1 MDKIEES
8 GAGEIFIQIVN
19 LDGTRMGADKDA
31 LDGWVDKTNLPLI
44 VAGGIKDLT
53 DVKTYLDAGAD
64 AVGGG
69 AFFVYHGPH
78 DAVVISYPKQN
89 I

>member
-1 MDKIEES
+1 MFLAET
-8 GAGEIFIQIVN
+8 N
-19 LDGTRMGADKDA
+19 LADKDA
-31 LDGWVDKTNLPLI
+31 LNGWVDKTNLPLI
-44 VAGGIKDLT
+44 VAGGIRDLS
-53 DVKTYLDAGAD
+53 DVKTYLGAGAD

-78 DAVVISYPKQN
+78 DAVVISYPKN